1 MSEQPI
7 RYRTPARLL
16 HWITAVVVLLMIPA
30 GAIMIREGISRDLQN
45 TLFIFHK
52 NVGVLVLFLVL
63 ARLLFRLLNPPPP
76 LPRDMPPVQRRIAA
90 ASHALLYG
98 LLVLMPVAGYVRVKA
113 GGFPIEMLDALGL
126 PSLVPRSDALAA
138 VAKSVH
144 YGGSLVL
151 AAFVIL
157 HIGAA
162 LHHAILRRDGVFS
175 RMWPPIGGGG
185 GGAALADRSH
195 RDS

>member
-1 MSEQPI
+1 MSEHLI

-16 HWITAVVVLLMIPA
+16 HWITAIVVLLMIPA

-52 NVGVLVLFLVL
+52 NVGVLVLFLVI
-63 ARLLFRLLNPPPP
+63 ARLAFRLMNPPPP
-76 LPRDMPPVQRRIAA
+76 LPPEMPPMQKRIAA
-90 ASHALLYG
+90 TSHFVLYALL
-98 LLVLMPVAGYVRVKA
+98 LLMPVAGYIRVKA

-126 PSLVPRSDALAA
+126 PSLVPRSDALAE

-144 YGGSLVL
+144 YAGSLAL

-162 LHHAILRRDGVFS
+162 LYHGIMRRDGVFS
-175 RMWPPIGGGG
+175 RMWPPIGRGTEKI
-185 GGAALADRSH
+185 ALAGRGH